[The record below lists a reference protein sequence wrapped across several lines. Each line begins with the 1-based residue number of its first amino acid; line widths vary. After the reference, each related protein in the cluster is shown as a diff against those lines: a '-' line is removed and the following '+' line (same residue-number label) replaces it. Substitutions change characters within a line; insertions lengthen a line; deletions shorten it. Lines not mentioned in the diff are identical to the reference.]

1 MSGERRR
8 YTKVVRGEQSAAE
21 VALAHLRLT
30 VERGETVIA
39 TNARSL
45 EAACRLYLSEARTN
59 RSTLRTD
66 RSACNRIC
74 STMLPG
80 GQRAGDLA
88 LAKLDWKRIEE
99 IFAKWE
105 GGLSPQARSR
115 YASTLSKVIDH
126 AMRSGWVRANV
137 VKQARRPR
145 VPTHKPE
152 VPVTA
157 DVRAVLQAVEA
168 VDFSFYAY
176 VLGLSTLGCRRS
188 ELLAVHVGDV
198 DLDNRVITIRAS
210 LADHGP
216 GVGIVRKSTK
226 RDDWRDVP
234 ITDQLAD
241 VLDRVLDLRRR
252 HLAAIRVA
260 QIPADSYL
268 FSDEPDGSRPIRP
281 DSTSHRWLRLRG
293 EHNVTLAMLRRYVS
307 TQLLDVT
314 SGDYRTVAAITGN
327 SEETLRR
334 WYDAGPNLEKKRAVM
349 GLGRL

>member
-1 MSGERRR
+1 
-8 YTKVVRGEQSAAE
+8 V
-21 VALAHLRLT
+21 
-30 VERGETVIA
+30 
-39 TNARSL
+39 
-45 EAACRLYLSEARTN
+45 
-59 RSTLRTD
+59 RTD

-74 STMLPG
+74 STILPG

-105 GGLSPQARSR
+105 SGGLSPQARSR

-126 AMRSGWVRANV
+126 AMRSGWVRSNV

-145 VPTHKPE
+145 VPTHKPD

-157 DVRAVLQAVEA
+157 DVRAALKAVEN
-168 VDFSFYAY
+168 VDFNFYAY
-176 VLGLSTLGCRRS
+176 VLGISTLGCRRS
-188 ELLAVHVGDV
+188 ELLAVHV

-210 LADHGP
+210 LSDHGP

-234 ITDQLAD
+234 ITDQLAE
-241 VLDRVLDLRRR
+241 VLDRVLDIRRQ
-252 HLAAIRVA
+252 HLAAIRVR
-260 QIPADSYL
+260 QIPADSYS

-293 EHNVTLAMLRRYVS
+293 GNDVTLAMLRRYVS

-314 SGDYRTVAAITGN
+314 NGDYRTVAAITGN
-327 SEETLRR
+327 
-334 WYDAGPNLEKKRAVM
+334 G
-349 GLGRL
+349 